1 MINFKYSY
9 FFALSSWV
17 KIAVSLYF
25 GLIFF
30 LALLWIPLMIRTLAL
45 TAFIALS
52 LFLCLN
58 LLSCSVADC
67 KKLIGDNNLGGLA
80 CEEEE
85 DKPPDCASINR
96 DVNAIHRKYRSCN
109 NDADCSVI
117 NVFEGCIIRC
127 HLGVN
132 TGQEMAFREEIR
144 ILSEQCIH
152 IDRVSELGIPTCHPN
167 LNGGCTLVYYG
178 PACVSGQCVSH

>member
-1 MINFKYSY
+1 MFLSNRCLPEYS
-9 FFALSSWV
+9 
-17 KIAVSLYF
+17 
-25 GLIFF
+25 
-30 LALLWIPLMIRTLAL
+30 L

-117 NVFEGCIIRC
+117 NAYKECISKC
-127 HLGVN
+127 YLGVN
-132 TGQEMAFREEIR
+132 TGQIIEFLEEIR
-144 ILSEQCIH
+144 ILSDQCIH
-152 IDRVSELGIPTCHPN
+152 LDQVYKLGSPACQIDLSGDY
-167 LNGGCTLVYYG
+167 CTSVYT
-178 PACVSGQCVSH
+178 PACVSGQCVSY